1 MIMNTHGSQVGGS
14 SAAAEE
20 EGQVMEGVGG

>member
-1 MIMNTHGSQVGGS
+1 MIIKTHGSQVGGW

-20 EGQVMEGVGG
+20 EGQVMGGVGG